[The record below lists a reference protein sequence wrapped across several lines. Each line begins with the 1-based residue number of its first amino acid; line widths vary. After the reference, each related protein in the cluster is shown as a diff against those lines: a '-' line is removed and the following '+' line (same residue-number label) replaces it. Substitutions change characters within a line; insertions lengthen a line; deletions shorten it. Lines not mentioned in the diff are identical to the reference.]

1 MNEKDDKVIDYQV
14 NGEIFQTTK
23 EILTVR
29 EIMESAGAKAGI
41 NIQDLDN
48 YYLTDL
54 DKNIKYDDLNKEVKL
69 YEGIKF
75 LATYK
80 GKTPVA

>member
-1 MNEKDDKVIDYQV
+1 MYKNNNSIDYQV
-14 NGEIFQTTK
+14 NGEIFQTK
-23 EILTVR
+23 EEVLTVR
-29 EIMESAGAKAGI
+29 KIMESAGTKAGI
-41 NIQDLDN
+41 NVQDLNN

-54 DKNIKYDDLNKEVKL
+54 EKNIKYEDLNEKIKL

>member
-1 MNEKDDKVIDYQV
+1 MHKNDKTIDYQV

-23 EILTVR
+23 ETLTVR

-54 DKNIKYDDLNKEVKL
+54 EKNIKYEDLNKEIKL

>member
-1 MNEKDDKVIDYQV
+1 MNKNDKIINFQV
-14 NGEIFQTTK
+14 NGEIFPTTK
-23 EILTVR
+23 EIPTVR
-29 EIMESAGAKAGI
+29 KIMEEAGAKAGI
-41 NIQDLDN
+41 NVQDLDN

-54 DKNIKYDDLNKEVKL
+54 EKNIKHEDLNEEIKL

>member
-1 MNEKDDKVIDYQV
+1 MNKESKSINYQV
-14 NGEIFQTTK
+14 NGEHFQTTK
-23 EILTVR
+23 EILSVR
-29 EIMESAGAKAGI
+29 EIMKSAGAKAGI

-54 DKNIKYDDLNKEVKL
+54 EEDIKYEDLNKEIKM

>member
-1 MNEKDDKVIDYQV
+1 MNKESKLINYQV

-23 EILTVR
+23 EALTVR

-41 NIQDLDN
+41 NIKDLDN

-54 DKNIKYDDLNKEVKL
+54 EKDIKYEDLDKEIKM